1 MQIVKFLFILVIVF
15 VLVVLVMNK
24 SISSYLEQKYH
35 IIFYPQNDI
44 LNEAN
49 ALKIKLEQVRMI
61 LSNENPNLASFEVE
75 EKEENLSI
83 KEEQNLS
90 LALSKPAVEE
100 KIEPEAN
107 ISFIDNTKL
116 EVDSGEQFLLI
127 GDSLMQGVAVA
138 LNKDLKNLGLKVVDL
153 SKQNTGLSYKSYFDW
168 AKETT
173 KTLQNN
179 KNIKYLVVLLGANDP
194 WDIKRGGIYH
204 RFNSKSWL
212 EIYTQRVD
220 EILKIAEKYNA
231 KVLWYE
237 IPPVKKE
244 DLNKKVSVL
253 NQIYSQEILKNKG
266 IFINTKLFFSKNDA
280 YSAYIK
286 DENNKSIKVRS
297 DDGVHFTPSG
307 AREMSKLLLEYI
319 RLKDN
324 NASF

>member
-1 MQIVKFLFILVIVF
+1 MQVIKFLFILIVVF

-49 ALKIKLEQVRMI
+49 ALKVKLEQVRMI
-61 LSNENPNLASFEVE
+61 LSNESISTEFET
-75 EKEENLSI
+75 EKEENLNV

-90 LALSKPAVEE
+90 LALEKPEAI
-100 KIEPEAN
+100 IEPEAN
-107 ISFIDNTKL
+107 ISFIDNTKFEISL
-116 EVDSGEQFLLI
+116 NEEFLLI

-138 LNKDLKNLGLKVVDL
+138 LNKDLKKLGLKVVDL

-194 WDIKRGGIYH
+194 WDIKKGGIYH

-220 EILKIAEKYNA
+220 EILKIATEHNI

-244 DLNKKVSVL
+244 DLNKKLSIL

-307 AREMSKLLLEYI
+307 AKEMSKLLLEYI
-319 RLKDN
+319 KLKDN

>member
-1 MQIVKFLFILVIVF
+1 MQVIKFLFILIVVF

-49 ALKIKLEQVRMI
+49 ALKVKLEQVRMI
-61 LSNENPNLASFEVE
+61 LSNESISTEFEA
-75 EKEENLSI
+75 EKEENLNV

-90 LALSKPAVEE
+90 LALEKPEAIV
-100 KIEPEAN
+100 EPEAN

-116 EVDSGEQFLLI
+116 EISLSEEFLLI

-179 KNIKYLVVLLGANDP
+179 KKIKYLVVLLGANDP
-194 WDIKRGGIYH
+194 WDIKKGGIYH

-220 EILKIAEKYNA
+220 EILKIATKYNA

-237 IPPVKKE
+237 IPPVKKD
-244 DLNKKVSVL
+244 DLNKKLSIL

-307 AREMSKLLLEYI
+307 AKEMSKLLLEYI
-319 RLKDN
+319 KLKDN

>member
-1 MQIVKFLFILVIVF
+1 MQVIKFLFILIVVF

-49 ALKIKLEQVRMI
+49 ALKVKLEQVRMI
-61 LSNENPNLASFEVE
+61 LSNESISTEFEV
-75 EKEENLSI
+75 EKEENLNV

-90 LALSKPAVEE
+90 LALEKPEAIV
-100 KIEPEAN
+100 EPEAN
-107 ISFIDNTKL
+107 ISFIDNAKL
-116 EVDSGEQFLLI
+116 EISLNEEFLLI

-138 LNKDLKNLGLKVVDL
+138 LNKDLKKLGLRVVDL

-179 KNIKYLVVLLGANDP
+179 KKIKYLVVLLGANDP
-194 WDIKRGGIYH
+194 WDIKKGGIYH

-220 EILKIAEKYNA
+220 EILKIAAKYNA

-237 IPPVKKE
+237 IPPVKKD
-244 DLNKKVSVL
+244 DLNKKLSIL

-297 DDGVHFTPSG
+297 DDGVHFAPSG
-307 AREMSKLLLEYI
+307 AKEMSKLLLEYI
-319 RLKDN
+319 KLKDN

>member
-1 MQIVKFLFILVIVF
+1 MQVIKFFFILIVVF

-49 ALKIKLEQVRMI
+49 ALKVKLEQVRMI
-61 LSNENPNLASFEVE
+61 LSNESISTEFEA
-75 EKEENLSI
+75 EKEENLNV

-90 LALSKPAVEE
+90 LALEKPEV
-100 KIEPEAN
+100 IIQPEAN
-107 ISFIDNTKL
+107 VSFIDNTKL
-116 EVDSGEQFLLI
+116 EISTNEEFLLI

-179 KNIKYLVVLLGANDP
+179 KKIKYLVVLLGANDP
-194 WDIKRGGIYH
+194 WDIKKGGIYH

-220 EILKIAEKYNA
+220 EILKIAAKYNA

-237 IPPVKKE
+237 IPPVKKD
-244 DLNKKVSVL
+244 DLNKKLSIL

-307 AREMSKLLLEYI
+307 AKEMSKLLLEYI
-319 RLKDN
+319 KLKDN

>member
-1 MQIVKFLFILVIVF
+1 MQVIKFLFILIVVF

-49 ALKIKLEQVRMI
+49 ALKVKLEQVRMI
-61 LSNENPNLASFEVE
+61 LSNESISTEFEA
-75 EKEENLSI
+75 EKEENLNV

-90 LALSKPAVEE
+90 LALEKPETIV
-100 KIEPEAN
+100 EPEAN

-116 EVDSGEQFLLI
+116 EISLSEEFLLI

-173 KTLQNN
+173 KTLRNN
-179 KNIKYLVVLLGANDP
+179 KKIKYLVVLLGANDP
-194 WDIKRGGIYH
+194 WDIKKGGIYH

-220 EILKIAEKYNA
+220 EILKIAAKYNA

-237 IPPVKKE
+237 IPPVKKD
-244 DLNKKVSVL
+244 DLNKKLSIL

-307 AREMSKLLLEYI
+307 AKEMSKLLLEYI
-319 RLKDN
+319 KLKDN

>member
-1 MQIVKFLFILVIVF
+1 MQVIKFLFILIVVF

-49 ALKIKLEQVRMI
+49 ALKVKLEQVRMI
-61 LSNENPNLASFEVE
+61 LSNESISTEFEA
-75 EKEENLSI
+75 EKEENLNV
-83 KEEQNLS
+83 KEGQNLS
-90 LALSKPAVEE
+90 LALEKPEAIV
-100 KIEPEAN
+100 EPEAN

-116 EVDSGEQFLLI
+116 EISLSEEFLLI

-179 KNIKYLVVLLGANDP
+179 KKIKYLVVLLGANDP
-194 WDIKRGGIYH
+194 WDIKKGGIYH

-220 EILKIAEKYNA
+220 EILKIAAKYNA

-237 IPPVKKE
+237 IPPVKKD
-244 DLNKKVSVL
+244 DLNRKLSIL

-307 AREMSKLLLEYI
+307 AKEMSKLLLEYI
-319 RLKDN
+319 KLKDN

>member
-1 MQIVKFLFILVIVF
+1 MQVIKFLFILVVVF

-44 LNEAN
+44 LNEAD
-49 ALKIKLEQVRMI
+49 ALKVKLEQVRMI
-61 LSNENPNLASFEVE
+61 LSNESINTEFET
-75 EKEENLSI
+75 EKEENLNV

-90 LALSKPAVEE
+90 LALEKPEAI
-100 KIEPEAN
+100 IEPEAN

-116 EVDSGEQFLLI
+116 EVSLNEEFLLI

-138 LNKDLKNLGLKVVDL
+138 LNKDLKALGLKVVDL

-179 KNIKYLVVLLGANDP
+179 KNIKYLIVLLGANDP
-194 WDIKRGGIYH
+194 WDIKKGGIYH

-220 EILKIAEKYNA
+220 EILKIAAKYNA

-237 IPPVKKE
+237 VPPVKKE
-244 DLNKKVSVL
+244 DLNKKLSIL

-307 AREMSKLLLEYI
+307 AKEMSKLLLEYI
-319 RLKDN
+319 KIKDI

>member
-1 MQIVKFLFILVIVF
+1 MQVIKFLFILIVVF

-24 SISSYLEQKYH
+24 NISSYLEQKYH

-49 ALKIKLEQVRMI
+49 ALKVKLEQVRMI
-61 LSNENPNLASFEVE
+61 LSNESISTEFEA
-75 EKEENLSI
+75 EKEENLNV

-90 LALSKPAVEE
+90 LALEKPETIV
-100 KIEPEAN
+100 EPEAN

-116 EVDSGEQFLLI
+116 EISTNEEFLLI

-179 KNIKYLVVLLGANDP
+179 KKIKYLVVLLGANDP
-194 WDIKRGGIYH
+194 WDIKKGGIYH

-220 EILKIAEKYNA
+220 EILKIAAKYNA

-237 IPPVKKE
+237 IPPVKKD
-244 DLNKKVSVL
+244 DLNKKLSIL

-307 AREMSKLLLEYI
+307 AKEMSKLLLEYI
-319 RLKDN
+319 KLKDN

>member
-1 MQIVKFLFILVIVF
+1 MQVIKFFFILIVVF

-49 ALKIKLEQVRMI
+49 ALKVKLEQVRMI
-61 LSNENPNLASFEVE
+61 LSNESISTEFEA
-75 EKEENLSI
+75 EKEENLNV

-90 LALSKPAVEE
+90 LALEKPEAIV
-100 KIEPEAN
+100 EPEAN

-116 EVDSGEQFLLI
+116 EISLSEEFLLI

-179 KNIKYLVVLLGANDP
+179 KKIKYLVVLLGANDP
-194 WDIKRGGIYH
+194 WDIKKGGIYH

-220 EILKIAEKYNA
+220 EILKIAAKYNA

-237 IPPVKKE
+237 IPPVKKD
-244 DLNKKVSVL
+244 DLNKKLSIL

-307 AREMSKLLLEYI
+307 AKEMSKLLLEYI
-319 RLKDN
+319 KLKDN

>member
-1 MQIVKFLFILVIVF
+1 MQVIKFLFILIVVF

-49 ALKIKLEQVRMI
+49 ALKVKLEQVRMI
-61 LSNENPNLASFEVE
+61 LSNESISTEFEA
-75 EKEENLSI
+75 EKEENLNV

-90 LALSKPAVEE
+90 LALEKPEAIV
-100 KIEPEAN
+100 EPEAN

-116 EVDSGEQFLLI
+116 EISLSEEFLLI

-179 KNIKYLVVLLGANDP
+179 KKIKYLVVLLGANDP
-194 WDIKRGGIYH
+194 WDIKKGGIYH

-220 EILKIAEKYNA
+220 EILKIAAKYNA

-237 IPPVKKE
+237 IPPVKKD
-244 DLNKKVSVL
+244 DLNKKLSIL

-280 YSAYIK
+280 YLAYIK

-307 AREMSKLLLEYI
+307 AKEMSKLLLEYI
-319 RLKDN
+319 KLKDN

>member
-1 MQIVKFLFILVIVF
+1 MQVIKFLFILIVVF

-49 ALKIKLEQVRMI
+49 ALKVKLEQVRMI
-61 LSNENPNLASFEVE
+61 LSNESISTEFET
-75 EKEENLSI
+75 EKEENLNV

-90 LALSKPAVEE
+90 LALEKPEAI
-100 KIEPEAN
+100 IEPEAN

-116 EVDSGEQFLLI
+116 EVSLNEEFLLI

-138 LNKDLKNLGLKVVDL
+138 LNKDLKKLGLKVVDL

-194 WDIKRGGIYH
+194 WDIKKGGIYH

-220 EILKIAEKYNA
+220 EILKIATEHNI

-244 DLNKKVSVL
+244 DLNKKLSIL

-307 AREMSKLLLEYI
+307 AKEMSKLLLEYI
-319 RLKDN
+319 KLKDN

>member
-1 MQIVKFLFILVIVF
+1 MQVIKFLFILIVVF

-49 ALKIKLEQVRMI
+49 ALKVKLEQVRMI
-61 LSNENPNLASFEVE
+61 LSNESINTEFET
-75 EKEENLSI
+75 EKEENLNV

-90 LALSKPAVEE
+90 LALEKPEAI
-100 KIEPEAN
+100 IEPEAN
-107 ISFIDNTKL
+107 ISFIDNTKFEISL
-116 EVDSGEQFLLI
+116 NEEFLLI

-138 LNKDLKNLGLKVVDL
+138 LNKDLKKLGLKVVDL

-194 WDIKRGGIYH
+194 WDIKKGGIYH

-220 EILKIAEKYNA
+220 EILKIATEHNI

-244 DLNKKVSVL
+244 DLNKKLSIL

-286 DENNKSIKVRS
+286 NENNKSIKVRS

-307 AREMSKLLLEYI
+307 AKEMSKLLLEYI
-319 RLKDN
+319 KLKDN

>member
-1 MQIVKFLFILVIVF
+1 MQVIKFLFILIVVF

-49 ALKIKLEQVRMI
+49 ALKVKLEQVRMI
-61 LSNENPNLASFEVE
+61 LSNESISTEFEA
-75 EKEENLSI
+75 EKEENLNV

-90 LALSKPAVEE
+90 LALEKPEAIV
-100 KIEPEAN
+100 EPEAN
-107 ISFIDNTKL
+107 ISFIDNAKL
-116 EVDSGEQFLLI
+116 EISLSEEFLLI

-179 KNIKYLVVLLGANDP
+179 KKIKYLVVLLGANDP
-194 WDIKRGGIYH
+194 WDIKKGGIYH

-220 EILKIAEKYNA
+220 EILKIAAKYNA

-237 IPPVKKE
+237 IPPVKKD
-244 DLNKKVSVL
+244 DLNKKLSIL

-307 AREMSKLLLEYI
+307 AKEMSKLLLEYI
-319 RLKDN
+319 KLKDN

>member
-1 MQIVKFLFILVIVF
+1 MQVIKFLFILIVVF

-49 ALKIKLEQVRMI
+49 ALKVKLEQVRMI
-61 LSNENPNLASFEVE
+61 LSNESISTEFEA
-75 EKEENLSI
+75 EKEENLNV

-90 LALSKPAVEE
+90 LALEKPEAIV
-100 KIEPEAN
+100 EPEAN

-116 EVDSGEQFLLI
+116 EISLSEEFLLI

-138 LNKDLKNLGLKVVDL
+138 LNKDLKNLGLKVVNL

-179 KNIKYLVVLLGANDP
+179 KKIKYLVVLLGANDP
-194 WDIKRGGIYH
+194 WDIKKGGIYH

-220 EILKIAEKYNA
+220 EILKIAAKYNA

-237 IPPVKKE
+237 IPPVKKD
-244 DLNKKVSVL
+244 DLNKKLSIL

-307 AREMSKLLLEYI
+307 AKEMSKLLLEYI
-319 RLKDN
+319 KLKDN

>member
-1 MQIVKFLFILVIVF
+1 MQVIKFLFILIVVF

-49 ALKIKLEQVRMI
+49 ALKVKLEQVRMI
-61 LSNENPNLASFEVE
+61 LSNESISAEFET
-75 EKEENLSI
+75 EKEENLNV

-90 LALSKPAVEE
+90 LALEKPEAIV
-100 KIEPEAN
+100 EPEAN

-116 EVDSGEQFLLI
+116 EISLNEEFLLI

-179 KNIKYLVVLLGANDP
+179 KKIKYLVVLLGANDP
-194 WDIKRGGIYH
+194 WDIKKGGIYH

-220 EILKIAEKYNA
+220 EILKIAAKYNA

-237 IPPVKKE
+237 IPPVKKD
-244 DLNKKVSVL
+244 DLNKKLSVL

-307 AREMSKLLLEYI
+307 AKEMSKLLLEYI
-319 RLKDN
+319 KLKDN

>member
-1 MQIVKFLFILVIVF
+1 MQVIKFLFILIVVF
-15 VLVVLVMNK
+15 VLVVLVMNQ
-24 SISSYLEQKYH
+24 SVSSYLEQKYH

-49 ALKIKLEQVRMI
+49 ALKVKLEQVRMI
-61 LSNENPNLASFEVE
+61 LSNESISAEFET
-75 EKEENLSI
+75 EKEENLNV

-90 LALSKPAVEE
+90 LALEKPEAIV
-100 KIEPEAN
+100 EPEAN
-107 ISFIDNTKL
+107 VSFIDNTKL
-116 EVDSGEQFLLI
+116 EISLNEEFLLI

-138 LNKDLKNLGLKVVDL
+138 LNKDLKNLNLKVVDL

-168 AKETT
+168 AKETA

-179 KNIKYLVVLLGANDP
+179 KKIKYLVVLLGANDP
-194 WDIKRGGIYH
+194 WDIKKGGIYH

-220 EILKIAEKYNA
+220 EILKIAAKYNA

-237 IPPVKKE
+237 IPPVKKD
-244 DLNKKVSVL
+244 DLNKKLSVL

-307 AREMSKLLLEYI
+307 AKEMSKLLLEYI
-319 RLKDN
+319 KLKDN

>member
-1 MQIVKFLFILVIVF
+1 MQVIKFFFILIVVF

-49 ALKIKLEQVRMI
+49 ALKVKLEQVRMI
-61 LSNENPNLASFEVE
+61 LSNESISTEFEA
-75 EKEENLSI
+75 EKEENLNV

-90 LALSKPAVEE
+90 LALEKPEVI
-100 KIEPEAN
+100 IEPEAN
-107 ISFIDNTKL
+107 VSFIDNTKL
-116 EVDSGEQFLLI
+116 EISTNEEFLLI

-179 KNIKYLVVLLGANDP
+179 KKIKYLVVLLGANDP
-194 WDIKRGGIYH
+194 WDIKKGGIYH

-212 EIYTQRVD
+212 EIYTQRVH
-220 EILKIAEKYNA
+220 EILKIAAKYNA

-237 IPPVKKE
+237 IPPVKKD
-244 DLNKKVSVL
+244 DLNKKLSIL

-307 AREMSKLLLEYI
+307 AKEMSKLLLEYI
-319 RLKDN
+319 KLKDN

>member
-1 MQIVKFLFILVIVF
+1 MQVIKFFFILIVVF

-49 ALKIKLEQVRMI
+49 ALKVKLEQVRMI
-61 LSNENPNLASFEVE
+61 LSNESISTEFEA
-75 EKEENLSI
+75 EKEENLNV

-90 LALSKPAVEE
+90 LALEKPETIV
-100 KIEPEAN
+100 EPEAN

-116 EVDSGEQFLLI
+116 EISLSEEFLLI

-179 KNIKYLVVLLGANDP
+179 KKIKYLVVLLGANDP
-194 WDIKRGGIYH
+194 WDIKKGGIYH

-220 EILKIAEKYNA
+220 EILKIAAKYNA

-237 IPPVKKE
+237 IPPVKKD
-244 DLNKKVSVL
+244 DLNKKLSIL

-307 AREMSKLLLEYI
+307 AKEMSKLLLEYI
-319 RLKDN
+319 KLKDN

>member
-1 MQIVKFLFILVIVF
+1 MQVIKFLFILIVVF

-49 ALKIKLEQVRMI
+49 ALKVKLEQVRMI
-61 LSNENPNLASFEVE
+61 LSNESISTEFET
-75 EKEENLSI
+75 EKEENLNV

-90 LALSKPAVEE
+90 LALEKPEAI
-100 KIEPEAN
+100 IEPEAN
-107 ISFIDNTKL
+107 ISFIDNTKFEISL
-116 EVDSGEQFLLI
+116 NEEFLLI

-138 LNKDLKNLGLKVVDL
+138 LNKDLKKLGLKVVDL

-194 WDIKRGGIYH
+194 WDIKKGGIYH

-220 EILKIAEKYNA
+220 EILKIATEHNI

-237 IPPVKKE
+237 IPPVKKK
-244 DLNKKVSVL
+244 DLNKKLSIL

-286 DENNKSIKVRS
+286 NENNKSIKVRS

-307 AREMSKLLLEYI
+307 AKEMSKLLLEYI
-319 RLKDN
+319 KLKDN

>member
-1 MQIVKFLFILVIVF
+1 MQVIKFLFILIVVF

-49 ALKIKLEQVRMI
+49 ALKVKLEQVRMI
-61 LSNENPNLASFEVE
+61 LSNESISTEFEA
-75 EKEENLSI
+75 EKEENLNV

-90 LALSKPAVEE
+90 LALEKPEAIV
-100 KIEPEAN
+100 EPEAN
-107 ISFIDNTKL
+107 IGFIDNTKL
-116 EVDSGEQFLLI
+116 EISLSEEFLLI

-179 KNIKYLVVLLGANDP
+179 KKIKYLVVLLGANDP
-194 WDIKRGGIYH
+194 WDIKKGGIYH

-220 EILKIAEKYNA
+220 EILKIATEHNI

-237 IPPVKKE
+237 IPPVKKD
-244 DLNKKVSVL
+244 DLNKKLSIL

-307 AREMSKLLLEYI
+307 AKEMSKLLLEYI
-319 RLKDN
+319 KLKDN

>member
-1 MQIVKFLFILVIVF
+1 MQVIKFLFILIVVF

-49 ALKIKLEQVRMI
+49 ALKVKLEQVRMI
-61 LSNENPNLASFEVE
+61 LSNESISTEFEV
-75 EKEENLSI
+75 EKEENLNV

-90 LALSKPAVEE
+90 LALEKPEAIV
-100 KIEPEAN
+100 EPEAN

-116 EVDSGEQFLLI
+116 EISLNEEFLLI

-138 LNKDLKNLGLKVVDL
+138 LNKDLKKLGLRVVDL

-194 WDIKRGGIYH
+194 WDIKKGGIYH

-220 EILKIAEKYNA
+220 EILKIATEHNI

-244 DLNKKVSVL
+244 DLNKKLSIL

-307 AREMSKLLLEYI
+307 AKEMSKLLLEYI
-319 RLKDN
+319 KLKDN

>member
-1 MQIVKFLFILVIVF
+1 MQVIKFLFILIVVF

-49 ALKIKLEQVRMI
+49 ALKVKLEQVRMI
-61 LSNENPNLASFEVE
+61 LSNESISTEFEA
-75 EKEENLSI
+75 EKEENLNV

-90 LALSKPAVEE
+90 LALEKPEAI
-100 KIEPEAN
+100 IEPEAN

-116 EVDSGEQFLLI
+116 EISLSEEFLLI

-179 KNIKYLVVLLGANDP
+179 KKIKYLVVLLGANDP
-194 WDIKRGGIYH
+194 WDIKKGGIYH

-220 EILKIAEKYNA
+220 EILKIAAKYNA

-237 IPPVKKE
+237 IPPVKKD
-244 DLNKKVSVL
+244 DLNKKLSIL

-307 AREMSKLLLEYI
+307 AKEMSKLLLEYI
-319 RLKDN
+319 KLKDN

>member
-1 MQIVKFLFILVIVF
+1 MQVIKFLFILIVVF

-49 ALKIKLEQVRMI
+49 ALKVKLEQVRMI
-61 LSNENPNLASFEVE
+61 LSNESISTEFEA
-75 EKEENLSI
+75 EKEENLNV

-90 LALSKPAVEE
+90 LALEKPEAIV
-100 KIEPEAN
+100 EPEAN
-107 ISFIDNTKL
+107 IGFIDNTKL
-116 EVDSGEQFLLI
+116 EISLSEEFLLI

-179 KNIKYLVVLLGANDP
+179 KKIKYLVVLLGANDP
-194 WDIKRGGIYH
+194 WDIKKGGIYH

-220 EILKIAEKYNA
+220 EILKIAAKYNA

-237 IPPVKKE
+237 IPPVKKD
-244 DLNKKVSVL
+244 DLNKKLSIL

-307 AREMSKLLLEYI
+307 AKEMSKLLLEYI
-319 RLKDN
+319 KLKDN

>member
-1 MQIVKFLFILVIVF
+1 MQVIKFLFILIVVF

-49 ALKIKLEQVRMI
+49 ALKVKLEQVRMI
-61 LSNENPNLASFEVE
+61 LSNESISTEFEA
-75 EKEENLSI
+75 EKEENLNV

-90 LALSKPAVEE
+90 LALEKPETIV
-100 KIEPEAN
+100 EPEAN

-116 EVDSGEQFLLI
+116 EISTNEEFLLI

-179 KNIKYLVVLLGANDP
+179 KKIKYLVVLLGANDP
-194 WDIKRGGIYH
+194 WDIKKGGIYH

-220 EILKIAEKYNA
+220 EILKIAAKYNA

-237 IPPVKKE
+237 IPPVKKD
-244 DLNKKVSVL
+244 DLNKKLSIL

-307 AREMSKLLLEYI
+307 AKEMSKLLLEYI
-319 RLKDN
+319 KLKDN

>member
-1 MQIVKFLFILVIVF
+1 MQVIKFLFILIVVF

-49 ALKIKLEQVRMI
+49 ALKVKLEQVRMI
-61 LSNENPNLASFEVE
+61 LSNESISTEFET
-75 EKEENLSI
+75 EKEENLNV

-90 LALSKPAVEE
+90 LALEKPEAI
-100 KIEPEAN
+100 IEPEAN
-107 ISFIDNTKL
+107 ISFIDNTKFEISL
-116 EVDSGEQFLLI
+116 NEEFLLI

-138 LNKDLKNLGLKVVDL
+138 LNKDLKKLGLKVVDL

-194 WDIKRGGIYH
+194 WDIKKGGIYH

-220 EILKIAEKYNA
+220 EILKIATEHNI

-244 DLNKKVSVL
+244 DLNKKLSIL

-286 DENNKSIKVRS
+286 NENNKSIKVRS

-307 AREMSKLLLEYI
+307 AKEMSKLLLEYI
-319 RLKDN
+319 KLKDN

>member
-1 MQIVKFLFILVIVF
+1 MQVIKFLFILIVVF

-35 IIFYPQNDI
+35 IVFYPQNDI

-49 ALKIKLEQVRMI
+49 ALKVKLEQVRMI
-61 LSNENPNLASFEVE
+61 LSNESISTEFEA
-75 EKEENLSI
+75 EKEENLNV

-90 LALSKPAVEE
+90 LALEKPEAIV
-100 KIEPEAN
+100 EPEAN

-116 EVDSGEQFLLI
+116 EISLSEEFLLI

-179 KNIKYLVVLLGANDP
+179 KKIKYLVVLLGANDP
-194 WDIKRGGIYH
+194 WDIKKGGIYH

-220 EILKIAEKYNA
+220 EILKIAAKYNA

-237 IPPVKKE
+237 IPPVKKD
-244 DLNKKVSVL
+244 DLNKKLSIL

-307 AREMSKLLLEYI
+307 AKEMSKLLLEYI
-319 RLKDN
+319 KLKDN

>member
-1 MQIVKFLFILVIVF
+1 MQVIKFFFILIVVF

-49 ALKIKLEQVRMI
+49 ALKVKLEQVRMI
-61 LSNENPNLASFEVE
+61 LSNESISTEFEA
-75 EKEENLSI
+75 EKEENLNV

-90 LALSKPAVEE
+90 LALEKPEVI
-100 KIEPEAN
+100 IEPEAN
-107 ISFIDNTKL
+107 VSFIDNTKL
-116 EVDSGEQFLLI
+116 EISTNEEFLLI

-179 KNIKYLVVLLGANDP
+179 KKIKYLVVLLGANDP
-194 WDIKRGGIYH
+194 WDIKKGGIYH

-220 EILKIAEKYNA
+220 EILKIAAKYNA

-237 IPPVKKE
+237 IPPVKKD
-244 DLNKKVSVL
+244 DLNKKLSIL

-286 DENNKSIKVRS
+286 DENNKNIKVRS

-307 AREMSKLLLEYI
+307 AKEMSKLLLEYI
-319 RLKDN
+319 KLKDN

>member
-1 MQIVKFLFILVIVF
+1 MQVIKFLFILIVVF

-24 SISSYLEQKYH
+24 SISSYLEQKCH

-49 ALKIKLEQVRMI
+49 ALKVKLEQVRMI
-61 LSNENPNLASFEVE
+61 LSNESISTEFEA
-75 EKEENLSI
+75 EKEENLNV

-90 LALSKPAVEE
+90 LALEKPEAIV
-100 KIEPEAN
+100 EPEAN

-116 EVDSGEQFLLI
+116 EISLSEEFLLI

-179 KNIKYLVVLLGANDP
+179 KKIKYLVVLLGANDP
-194 WDIKRGGIYH
+194 WDIKKGGIYH

-220 EILKIAEKYNA
+220 EILKIAAKYNA

-237 IPPVKKE
+237 IPPVKKD
-244 DLNKKVSVL
+244 DLNKKLSIL

-307 AREMSKLLLEYI
+307 AKEMSKLLLEYI
-319 RLKDN
+319 KLKDN

>member
-1 MQIVKFLFILVIVF
+1 MQVIKFLFILVVVF

-44 LNEAN
+44 LNEAD
-49 ALKIKLEQVRMI
+49 ALKVKLEQVRMI
-61 LSNENPNLASFEVE
+61 LSNESIMTEFEV
-75 EKEENLSI
+75 EKEENLSV
-83 KEEQNLS
+83 KKEQNLS
-90 LALSKPAVEE
+90 LVLEKPEV
-100 KIEPEAN
+100 IIGPEAN

-116 EVDSGEQFLLI
+116 EVSLNEEFLLI

-138 LNKDLKNLGLKVVDL
+138 LNKDLKALGLKVVDL

-179 KNIKYLVVLLGANDP
+179 KNIKYLIVLLGANDP
-194 WDIKRGGIYH
+194 WDIKKGGIYH

-220 EILKIAEKYNA
+220 EILKIAAKYNA

-237 IPPVKKE
+237 VPPVKKE
-244 DLNKKVSVL
+244 DLNKKLSIL

-307 AREMSKLLLEYI
+307 AKEMSKLLLEYI
-319 RLKDN
+319 KIKDI

>member
-1 MQIVKFLFILVIVF
+1 MQVIKFLFILIVVF

-49 ALKIKLEQVRMI
+49 ALKVKLEQVRMI
-61 LSNENPNLASFEVE
+61 LSNESISTEFEA
-75 EKEENLSI
+75 EKEENLNV

-90 LALSKPAVEE
+90 LALEKPETIV
-100 KIEPEAN
+100 EPEAN

-116 EVDSGEQFLLI
+116 EISLSEEFLLI

-194 WDIKRGGIYH
+194 WDIKKGGIYH

-220 EILKIAEKYNA
+220 EILKIATEHNI

-244 DLNKKVSVL
+244 DLNKKLSIL

-307 AREMSKLLLEYI
+307 AKEMSKLLLEYI
-319 RLKDN
+319 KLKDN

>member
-1 MQIVKFLFILVIVF
+1 MQVIKFLFILIVVF

-49 ALKIKLEQVRMI
+49 ALKVKLEQVRMI
-61 LSNENPNLASFEVE
+61 LSNESINTEFETK
-75 EKEENLSI
+75 KEENLNV

-90 LALSKPAVEE
+90 LVLEKPEAI
-100 KIEPEAN
+100 IEPEAN

-116 EVDSGEQFLLI
+116 EVSLNEEFLLI

-138 LNKDLKNLGLKVVDL
+138 LNKDLKKLGLKVVDL

-194 WDIKRGGIYH
+194 WDIKKGGIYH

-220 EILKIAEKYNA
+220 EILKIATEHNI

-244 DLNKKVSVL
+244 DLNKKLSIL

-307 AREMSKLLLEYI
+307 AKEMSKLLLEYI
-319 RLKDN
+319 KLKDN

>member
-1 MQIVKFLFILVIVF
+1 MQVIKFLFILIVVF

-49 ALKIKLEQVRMI
+49 ALKVKLEQVRMI
-61 LSNENPNLASFEVE
+61 LSNESISTEFEA
-75 EKEENLSI
+75 EKEENLNV
-83 KEEQNLS
+83 KEGQNLS
-90 LALSKPAVEE
+90 LALEKPEAIV
-100 KIEPEAN
+100 EPEAN

-116 EVDSGEQFLLI
+116 EISLSEEFLLI

-179 KNIKYLVVLLGANDP
+179 KKIKYLVVLLGANDP
-194 WDIKRGGIYH
+194 WDIKKGGIYH

-220 EILKIAEKYNA
+220 EILKIAAKYNA

-237 IPPVKKE
+237 IPPVKKD
-244 DLNKKVSVL
+244 DLNKKLSIL

-307 AREMSKLLLEYI
+307 AKEMSKLLLEYI
-319 RLKDN
+319 KLKDN

>member
-1 MQIVKFLFILVIVF
+1 MQVIKFLFILIVVF

-49 ALKIKLEQVRMI
+49 ALKVKLEQVRMI
-61 LSNENPNLASFEVE
+61 LSNESISTEFEV
-75 EKEENLSI
+75 EKEENLNV

-90 LALSKPAVEE
+90 LALEKPEAIV
-100 KIEPEAN
+100 EPEAN

-116 EVDSGEQFLLI
+116 EISLNEEFLLI

-138 LNKDLKNLGLKVVDL
+138 LNKDLKKLGLRVVDL

-179 KNIKYLVVLLGANDP
+179 KKIKYLVVLLGANDP
-194 WDIKRGGIYH
+194 WDIKKGGIYH

-220 EILKIAEKYNA
+220 EILKIAAKYNA

-237 IPPVKKE
+237 IPPVKKD
-244 DLNKKVSVL
+244 DLNKKLSIL

-307 AREMSKLLLEYI
+307 AKEMSKLLLEYI
-319 RLKDN
+319 KLKDN

>member
-1 MQIVKFLFILVIVF
+1 MQVIKFLFILIVVF

-49 ALKIKLEQVRMI
+49 ALKVKLEQVRMI
-61 LSNENPNLASFEVE
+61 LSNESISTEFEA
-75 EKEENLSI
+75 EKEENLNV

-90 LALSKPAVEE
+90 LALEKPEAIV
-100 KIEPEAN
+100 EPEAN

-116 EVDSGEQFLLI
+116 EISLSEEFLLI

-179 KNIKYLVVLLGANDP
+179 KKIKYLVVLLGANDP
-194 WDIKRGGIYH
+194 WDIKKGGIYH

-220 EILKIAEKYNA
+220 EILKIAAKYNA

-237 IPPVKKE
+237 IPPVKKD
-244 DLNKKVSVL
+244 DLNKKLSIL
-253 NQIYSQEILKNKG
+253 NQIYNQEILKNKG

-307 AREMSKLLLEYI
+307 AKEMSKLLLEYI
-319 RLKDN
+319 KLKDN

>member
-1 MQIVKFLFILVIVF
+1 MQVIKFLFILIVVF

-49 ALKIKLEQVRMI
+49 ALKVKLEQVRMI
-61 LSNENPNLASFEVE
+61 LSNESISTEFEA
-75 EKEENLSI
+75 EKEENLNV

-90 LALSKPAVEE
+90 LALEKPEAIV
-100 KIEPEAN
+100 EPEAN

-116 EVDSGEQFLLI
+116 EISLSEEFLLI

-179 KNIKYLVVLLGANDP
+179 KKIKYLVVLLGANDP
-194 WDIKRGGIYH
+194 WDIKKGGIYH

-220 EILKIAEKYNA
+220 EILKIAAKYNA

-237 IPPVKKE
+237 IPPVKKD
-244 DLNKKVSVL
+244 DLNRKLSIL

-307 AREMSKLLLEYI
+307 AKEMSKLLLEYI
-319 RLKDN
+319 KLKDN

>member
-1 MQIVKFLFILVIVF
+1 MQVIKFLFILIVVF

-49 ALKIKLEQVRMI
+49 ALKVKLEQVRMI
-61 LSNENPNLASFEVE
+61 LSNESISTEFEA
-75 EKEENLSI
+75 EKEENLNV

-90 LALSKPAVEE
+90 LALEKPETIV
-100 KIEPEAN
+100 EPEAN

-116 EVDSGEQFLLI
+116 EISLSEEFLLI

-179 KNIKYLVVLLGANDP
+179 KKIKYLVVLLGANDP
-194 WDIKRGGIYH
+194 WDIKKGGIYH

-220 EILKIAEKYNA
+220 EILKIATEHNI

-244 DLNKKVSVL
+244 DLNKKLSIL

-307 AREMSKLLLEYI
+307 AKEMSKLLLEYI
-319 RLKDN
+319 KLKDN

>member
-1 MQIVKFLFILVIVF
+1 MQVIKFLFILIVVF

-49 ALKIKLEQVRMI
+49 ALKVKLEQVRMI
-61 LSNENPNLASFEVE
+61 LSNESISTEFET
-75 EKEENLSI
+75 EKEENLNV

-90 LALSKPAVEE
+90 LALEKPEAI
-100 KIEPEAN
+100 IEPEAN

-116 EVDSGEQFLLI
+116 EISLNEEFLLI

-138 LNKDLKNLGLKVVDL
+138 LNKDLKKLGLKVVDL

-194 WDIKRGGIYH
+194 WDIKKGGIYH

-220 EILKIAEKYNA
+220 EILKIATEHNI

-244 DLNKKVSVL
+244 DLNKKLSIL

-307 AREMSKLLLEYI
+307 AKEMSKLLLEYI
-319 RLKDN
+319 KLKDN

>member
-1 MQIVKFLFILVIVF
+1 MQVIKFFFILIVVF

-49 ALKIKLEQVRMI
+49 ALKVKLEQVRMI
-61 LSNENPNLASFEVE
+61 LSNESISTEFEA
-75 EKEENLSI
+75 EKEENLNV

-90 LALSKPAVEE
+90 LALEKPEVI
-100 KIEPEAN
+100 IEPEAN
-107 ISFIDNTKL
+107 VSFIDNTKL
-116 EVDSGEQFLLI
+116 EISTNEEFLLI

-179 KNIKYLVVLLGANDP
+179 KKIKYLVVLLGANDP
-194 WDIKRGGIYH
+194 WDIKKGGIYH

-220 EILKIAEKYNA
+220 EILKIAAKYNA

-237 IPPVKKE
+237 IPPVKKD
-244 DLNKKVSVL
+244 DLNKKLSIL

-297 DDGVHFTPSG
+297 GDGVHFTPSG
-307 AREMSKLLLEYI
+307 AKEMSKLLLEYI
-319 RLKDN
+319 KLKDN